1 VKGKK
6 TRLNMNN
13 NDYTVVPLKKA
24 VVNKYIN
31 FAKKQYDEDNIKK
44 QKFIKNFKWKLL
56 AVLLSIFPMSCLS
69 AAVIMMLIWSNDL
82 ASLIALSVLAII
94 IVSVGIYLI
103 SNELLSLLKRK
114 KEIIANNNSFSDYY
128 ENEEWISDEVGI
140 DEYVNI
146 HRIIQLSLMTDNRVK
161 NRNFEQLI
169 FEKMVGN
176 QAVFRLY
183 YSSEDQHKYNY
194 LYMLESEVRDD
205 VEKVEID
212 LNRNR
217 IRIPCRNDSY
227 LKGINIRLNLKSL
240 KLNVNG

>member
-1 VKGKK
+1 
-6 TRLNMNN
+6 MNN

-31 FAKKQYDEDNIKK
+31 FAKKKYDEDNIKK

-183 YSSEDQHKYNY
+183 YSSENQHKYNY

-227 LKGINIRLNLKSL
+227 LKGINITK
-240 KLNVNG
+240 KEIFQTA

>member
-1 VKGKK
+1 
-6 TRLNMNN
+6 MNN

-31 FAKKQYDEDNIKK
+31 FAKKKYDEDNIKK

-82 ASLIALSVLAII
+82 ASLIALSLLAIT
-94 IVSVGIYLI
+94 IVSVGIYSI
-103 SNELLSLLKRK
+103 SNE
-114 KEIIANNNSFSDYY
+114 A
-128 ENEEWISDEVGI
+128 WISDEVSI
-140 DEYVNI
+140 DEYVKI
-146 HRIIQLSLMTDNRVK
+146 HRIIQLSLMTDSRVK

-183 YSSEDQHKYNY
+183 YSSEDQHKHNNY
-194 LYMLESEVRDD
+194 LYVLESEVRDD

-212 LNRNR
+212 LNRNS
-217 IRIPCRNDSY
+217 IRIPCKNDSY
-227 LKGINIRLNLKSL
+227 LKGINITK
-240 KLNVNG
+240 KDIFQTA

>member
-1 VKGKK
+1 
-6 TRLNMNN
+6 MNN

-56 AVLLSIFPMSCLS
+56 AVLLSIFSMSCLS

-114 KEIIANNNSFSDYY
+114 KEIIADSNSFSDYY

-227 LKGINIRLNLKSL
+227 LKGINITK
-240 KLNVNG
+240 KEIFQTA

>member
-1 VKGKK
+1 
-6 TRLNMNN
+6 MNN

-146 HRIIQLSLMTDNRVK
+146 HLIIQLSLMTDNRVK

-227 LKGINIRLNLKSL
+227 LKGINITK
-240 KLNVNG
+240 KEIFQTA

>member
-1 VKGKK
+1 
-6 TRLNMNN
+6 MNN

-24 VVNKYIN
+24 VVVNKYIN

-227 LKGINIRLNLKSL
+227 LKGINITK
-240 KLNVNG
+240 KEIFQTA

>member
-1 VKGKK
+1 
-6 TRLNMNN
+6 MNN

-31 FAKKQYDEDNIKK
+31 FAKKKYDEDNIKK

-227 LKGINIRLNLKSL
+227 LKGINITKKFF
-240 KLNVNG
+240 KLHRNTKAGM

>member
-1 VKGKK
+1 
-6 TRLNMNN
+6 MNN

-114 KEIIANNNSFSDYY
+114 KEIIADSNSFSDYY

-194 LYMLESEVRDD
+194 LYMLESEVRDY

-227 LKGINIRLNLKSL
+227 LKGINITK
-240 KLNVNG
+240 KEIFQTA

>member
-1 VKGKK
+1 
-6 TRLNMNN
+6 MNN

-114 KEIIANNNSFSDYY
+114 KEIIADSNSFSDYY

-227 LKGINIRLNLKSL
+227 LKGINITKKENFQTA
-240 KLNVNG
+240 

>member
-1 VKGKK
+1 
-6 TRLNMNN
+6 MNN

-217 IRIPCRNDSY
+217 IRIPSRNDSY
-227 LKGINIRLNLKSL
+227 LKGINITK
-240 KLNVNG
+240 KEIFQTA

>member
-1 VKGKK
+1 
-6 TRLNMNN
+6 MNN

-103 SNELLSLLKRK
+103 SKELLSLLKRK

-227 LKGINIRLNLKSL
+227 LKEINITK
-240 KLNVNG
+240 KEIFQTA

>member
-1 VKGKK
+1 
-6 TRLNMNN
+6 MNN

-114 KEIIANNNSFSDYY
+114 KEIIADSNSFSDYY

-194 LYMLESEVRDD
+194 LYMLD
-205 VEKVEID
+205 
-212 LNRNR
+212 RNR

-227 LKGINIRLNLKSL
+227 LKGINITK
-240 KLNVNG
+240 KEIFQTA

>member
-1 VKGKK
+1 
-6 TRLNMNN
+6 MNN

-82 ASLIALSVLAII
+82 ASLIALSVLAIT

-114 KEIIANNNSFSDYY
+114 KEIIADNNSFSDYY
-128 ENEEWISDEVGI
+128 EKEAWISDEVSI

-146 HRIIQLSLMTDNRVK
+146 HRIIQLSLMTDSRVK

-183 YSSEDQHKYNY
+183 YSSEDQHKHNNY
-194 LYMLESEVRDD
+194 LYVLESEVRDD

-212 LNRNR
+212 LNRNS
-217 IRIPCRNDSY
+217 IRIPCKNDSC
-227 LKGINIRLNLKSL
+227 LKGINITK
-240 KLNVNG
+240 KDIFQTA

>member
-1 VKGKK
+1 
-6 TRLNMNN
+6 MNN

-56 AVLLSIFPMSCLS
+56 AVLLSIFPMSCLLS

-114 KEIIANNNSFSDYY
+114 K
-128 ENEEWISDEVGI
+128 
-140 DEYVNI
+140 
-146 HRIIQLSLMTDNRVK
+146 
-161 NRNFEQLI
+161 RN
-169 FEKMVGN
+169 
-176 QAVFRLY
+176 
-183 YSSEDQHKYNY
+183 YS
-194 LYMLESEVRDD
+194 
-205 VEKVEID
+205 
-212 LNRNR
+212 
-217 IRIPCRNDSY
+217 
-227 LKGINIRLNLKSL
+227 
-240 KLNVNG
+240 

>member
-1 VKGKK
+1 
-6 TRLNMNN
+6 MQ
-13 NDYTVVPLKKA
+13 
-24 VVNKYIN
+24 
-31 FAKKQYDEDNIKK
+31 KKQYDEDNIKK

-114 KEIIANNNSFSDYY
+114 KEIIADSNSFSDYY

-227 LKGINIRLNLKSL
+227 LKGINITK
-240 KLNVNG
+240 KEIFQTA

>member
-1 VKGKK
+1 
-6 TRLNMNN
+6 MNN

-44 QKFIKNFKWKLL
+44 QKSIKNFKWKLL

-227 LKGINIRLNLKSL
+227 LKGINITK
-240 KLNVNG
+240 KEIFQTA

>member
-1 VKGKK
+1 
-6 TRLNMNN
+6 MNN

-114 KEIIANNNSFSDYY
+114 KEIIADSNSFSDYY

-227 LKGINIRLNLKSL
+227 LKEINITK
-240 KLNVNG
+240 KEIFQTA

>member
-1 VKGKK
+1 
-6 TRLNMNN
+6 MNN

-24 VVNKYIN
+24 IVNKYIN
-31 FAKKQYDEDNIKK
+31 FAKKKYDEDNIKK

-82 ASLIALSVLAII
+82 ASLIALSLLAIT

-227 LKGINIRLNLKSL
+227 LKGINIKERNFSNCIETQKR
-240 KLNVNG
+240 VCD

>member
-1 VKGKK
+1 
-6 TRLNMNN
+6 MNN
-13 NDYTVVPLKKA
+13 NDYTVVQLKKA

-114 KEIIANNNSFSDYY
+114 KEIIADSNSFSDYY

-227 LKGINIRLNLKSL
+227 LKGINITK
-240 KLNVNG
+240 KEIFQTA

>member
-1 VKGKK
+1 
-6 TRLNMNN
+6 MNN
-13 NDYTVVPLKKA
+13 NDYTLVPIKKA

-31 FAKKQYDEDNIKK
+31 FANKQYDEDNIKK

-114 KEIIANNNSFSDYY
+114 KEIIADSNSFSDYY

-227 LKGINIRLNLKSL
+227 LKGINITK
-240 KLNVNG
+240 KEIFQTA

>member
-1 VKGKK
+1 
-6 TRLNMNN
+6 MNN

-82 ASLIALSVLAII
+82 ASLIALSVLAIT

-114 KEIIANNNSFSDYY
+114 KKIIANNNSFSDYY

-217 IRIPCRNDSY
+217 IRIPCRNDS
-227 LKGINIRLNLKSL
+227 
-240 KLNVNG
+240 

>member
-1 VKGKK
+1 
-6 TRLNMNN
+6 MNN

-103 SNELLSLLKRK
+103 SNELLSLLIRK

-227 LKGINIRLNLKSL
+227 LKGINITK
-240 KLNVNG
+240 KEIFQTA

>member
-1 VKGKK
+1 
-6 TRLNMNN
+6 MNN

-114 KEIIANNNSFSDYY
+114 KEIIADSNSFSDYY

-227 LKGINIRLNLKSL
+227 LKGNFISNFQLSA
-240 KLNVNG
+240 

>member
-1 VKGKK
+1 
-6 TRLNMNN
+6 MNN

-31 FAKKQYDEDNIKK
+31 FAKKKYDEDNIKK

-103 SNELLSLLKRK
+103 SNELLSLLKQK

-227 LKGINIRLNLKSL
+227 LKGINITK
-240 KLNVNG
+240 KEIFQTA

>member
-1 VKGKK
+1 
-6 TRLNMNN
+6 MNN

-128 ENEEWISDEVGI
+128 ENGEWISDEVGI

-146 HRIIQLSLMTDNRVK
+146 FRIIKLSLLTDFRVK
-161 NRNFEQLI
+161 ILIFEQLI

-227 LKGINIRLNLKSL
+227 LKGINITK
-240 KLNVNG
+240 KEIFQTA

>member
-1 VKGKK
+1 
-6 TRLNMNN
+6 MNN

-31 FAKKQYDEDNIKK
+31 FARKQYDEDNIKK

-56 AVLLSIFPMSCLS
+56 LVLLLIIPMSCLS

-82 ASLIALSVLAII
+82 ASVIALSILAIT
-94 IVSVGIYLI
+94 IVSSSVYLI
-103 SNELLSLLKRK
+103 SNELLSLVKRK

-183 YSSEDQHKYNY
+183 YSSKDQHKYNY

-227 LKGINIRLNLKSL
+227 LKGINITK
-240 KLNVNG
+240 KEIF

>member
-1 VKGKK
+1 
-6 TRLNMNN
+6 MNN
-13 NDYTVVPLKKA
+13 NDYTVVQLKKA

-114 KEIIANNNSFSDYY
+114 KEIIADSNSFSDYY

-217 IRIPCRNDSY
+217 IRIPFRNDSY
-227 LKGINIRLNLKSL
+227 LKGINITK
-240 KLNVNG
+240 KEIFQTA

>member
-1 VKGKK
+1 
-6 TRLNMNN
+6 MNN

-69 AAVIMMLIWSNDL
+69 AAVIMMLIWSNDP

-114 KEIIANNNSFSDYY
+114 KEIIADSNSFSDYY

-227 LKGINIRLNLKSL
+227 LKGINITK
-240 KLNVNG
+240 KEIFQTA

>member
-1 VKGKK
+1 MQKK
-6 TRLNMNN
+6 
-13 NDYTVVPLKKA
+13 K
-24 VVNKYIN
+24 
-31 FAKKQYDEDNIKK
+31 YDEDNIKK

-227 LKGINIRLNLKSL
+227 LKGINITK
-240 KLNVNG
+240 KEIFQTA

>member
-1 VKGKK
+1 
-6 TRLNMNN
+6 MNN

-31 FAKKQYDEDNIKK
+31 FAKKKYDEDNIKK

-82 ASLIALSVLAII
+82 ASLIALSLLAIT
-94 IVSVGIYLI
+94 IVSVGIYSI

-114 KEIIANNNSFSDYY
+114 KEIIADSNSFSDYY
-128 ENEEWISDEVGI
+128 EKEAWISDEVSI
-140 DEYVNI
+140 DEYVKI
-146 HRIIQLSLMTDNRVK
+146 HRIIQLSLMTDSRVK

-183 YSSEDQHKYNY
+183 YSSEDQHKHNNY
-194 LYMLESEVRDD
+194 LYVLESEVRDD

-212 LNRNR
+212 LNRNS
-217 IRIPCRNDSY
+217 IRIPCKNDSN
-227 LKGINIRLNLKSL
+227 LKGINITK
-240 KLNVNG
+240 KDIFQTA

>member
-1 VKGKK
+1 
-6 TRLNMNN
+6 MNN

-82 ASLIALSVLAII
+82 ASLIALSVLAIT

-217 IRIPCRNDSY
+217 IIS
-227 LKGINIRLNLKSL
+227 
-240 KLNVNG
+240 VF

>member
-1 VKGKK
+1 
-6 TRLNMNN
+6 MNN

-31 FAKKQYDEDNIKK
+31 FAKKQYEEDNIKK

-56 AVLLSIFPMSCLS
+56 SVLLLIIPMSCLS

-82 ASLIALSVLAII
+82 ASVIALSILAIT
-94 IVSVGIYLI
+94 IVSSSVYLI
-103 SNELLSLLKRK
+103 SNELLSLVKRK

-176 QAVFRLY
+176 QAIFRLY

-227 LKGINIRLNLKSL
+227 LKGINITK
-240 KLNVNG
+240 KEIFQTA

>member
-1 VKGKK
+1 
-6 TRLNMNN
+6 MNN

-94 IVSVGIYLI
+94 IVSVEIYLI

-227 LKGINIRLNLKSL
+227 LKGINITK
-240 KLNVNG
+240 KEIFQTA

>member
-1 VKGKK
+1 
-6 TRLNMNN
+6 MNN

-56 AVLLSIFPMSCLS
+56 AVLLSISPMSCLS

-227 LKGINIRLNLKSL
+227 LKGINITK
-240 KLNVNG
+240 KEIFQTA

>member
-1 VKGKK
+1 
-6 TRLNMNN
+6 MNN

-82 ASLIALSVLAII
+82 ASLIALSVLAIT

-227 LKGINIRLNLKSL
+227 LKGINITK
-240 KLNVNG
+240 KKIFQTA

>member
-1 VKGKK
+1 
-6 TRLNMNN
+6 MNN

-169 FEKMVGN
+169 FEKMVEN

-227 LKGINIRLNLKSL
+227 LKGINITK
-240 KLNVNG
+240 KEIFQTA

>member
-1 VKGKK
+1 
-6 TRLNMNN
+6 MNN

-82 ASLIALSVLAII
+82 ASVLAII

-227 LKGINIRLNLKSL
+227 LKGINITK
-240 KLNVNG
+240 KEIFQTA

>member
-1 VKGKK
+1 MQKK
-6 TRLNMNN
+6 
-13 NDYTVVPLKKA
+13 K
-24 VVNKYIN
+24 
-31 FAKKQYDEDNIKK
+31 YDEDNIKK

-69 AAVIMMLIWSNDL
+69 AAVIMMLIWSNGL

-227 LKGINIRLNLKSL
+227 LKGINITK
-240 KLNVNG
+240 KEIFQTA

>member
-1 VKGKK
+1 
-6 TRLNMNN
+6 MNN

-217 IRIPCRNDSY
+217 KTI
-227 LKGINIRLNLKSL
+227 
-240 KLNVNG
+240 

>member
-1 VKGKK
+1 MTKIISKS
-6 TRLNMNN
+6 RNSLRILNGN
-13 NDYTVVPLKKA
+13 YWR
-24 VVNKYIN
+24 
-31 FAKKQYDEDNIKK
+31 FCFQ
-44 QKFIKNFKWKLL
+44 F
-56 AVLLSIFPMSCLS
+56 FPMSCLS

-227 LKGINIRLNLKSL
+227 LKGINITK
-240 KLNVNG
+240 KEIFQTA

>member
-1 VKGKK
+1 
-6 TRLNMNN
+6 MNN

-212 LNRNR
+212 LNRNE
-217 IRIPCRNDSY
+217 
-227 LKGINIRLNLKSL
+227 
-240 KLNVNG
+240 